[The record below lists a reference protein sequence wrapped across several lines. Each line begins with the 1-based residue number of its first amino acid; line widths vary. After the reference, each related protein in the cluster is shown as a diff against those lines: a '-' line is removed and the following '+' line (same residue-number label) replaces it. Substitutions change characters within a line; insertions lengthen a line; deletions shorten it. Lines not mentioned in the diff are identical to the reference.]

1 MVTND
6 YYYGIILYSM
16 QDKIYEMLIQK
27 DELTWQSIIYD
38 LIKSEQMDPW
48 DIDISL
54 LSKKY
59 LETIKVLKE
68 HNFFI
73 SGKMI
78 LASAILL
85 KLKSIKLLNEHI
97 AEFDSYLFQ
106 SEESLLDYEDQQVTN
121 EQQEI
126 IPGLLIKTP
135 QARKRKVNLDDLM
148 NALKKALNVENRRVI
163 RRSYEKAIQEAKIP
177 EKKYDISLLI
187 KDVYNKIVNLFANR
201 KTLTFNE
208 LVNSDRKEDKI
219 LTFVPLLHLSNL
231 NKVDLN
237 QEEHFGDI
245 YIDLIKGGK
254 NESY

>member
-1 MVTND
+1 
-6 YYYGIILYSM
+6 M
-16 QDKIYEMLIQK
+16 QDKIYEMLIEK
-27 DELTWQSIIYD
+27 DEITWQSIIYD

-54 LSKKY
+54 LSKRY
-59 LETIKVLKE
+59 LDTIKVLKE

-85 KLKSIKLLNEHI
+85 RLKSVKLLNEHI

-106 SEESLLDYEDQQVTN
+106 SEESLLDYEEPQTN

-135 QARKRKVNLDDLM
+135 QPRKGKVNLDDLM
-148 NALKKALNVENRRVI
+148 NALKRALHVEDRRII
-163 RRSYEKAIQEAKIP
+163 RRSYEKVIQEAKIP

-187 KDVYNKIVNLFANR
+187 KDVYDKIVKIFA
-201 KTLTFNE
+201 KKQTLTFNE
-208 LVNSDRKEDKI
+208 LVNSDRREDKI
-219 LTFVPLLHLSNL
+219 LTFVPLLHLSHQ

-237 QEEHFGDI
+237 QQEHFGDI
-245 YIDLIKGGK
+245 YIDLIKGG
-254 NESY
+254 

>member
-1 MVTND
+1 
-6 YYYGIILYSM
+6 M
-16 QDKIYEMLIQK
+16 QDRIYEMLIQK
-27 DELTWQSIIYD
+27 DEITWQSIIYD
-38 LIKSEQMDPW
+38 LVKSEQMDPW

-54 LSKKY
+54 LSKRY

-85 KLKSIKLLNEHI
+85 KLKSHKLLNEYI
-97 AEFDSYLFQ
+97 AEFDNYLF
-106 SEESLLDYEDQQVTN
+106 SGEESLLDYEEPQETS
-121 EQQEI
+121 EQEI

-135 QARKRKVNLDDLM
+135 QPRKGKVNLDDLI

-177 EKKYDISLLI
+177 EKRYDIGLLI
-187 KDVYNKIVNLFANR
+187 KNVYDKIVNLFESK

-208 LVNSDRKEDKI
+208 LVNSNRKEDKI
-219 LTFVPLLHLSNL
+219 LTFVPLLHLSNQ
-231 NKVDLN
+231 NKVDIN

-254 NESY
+254 NENY

>member
-1 MVTND
+1 
-6 YYYGIILYSM
+6 M
-16 QDKIYEMLIQK
+16 QDKIYKMLIEK
-27 DELTWQSIIYD
+27 DEITWQSIIYD
-38 LIKSEQMDPW
+38 LIKSDQMDPW

-54 LSKKY
+54 LSKRY
-59 LETIKVLKE
+59 LDAIKSLKE

-85 KLKSIKLLNEHI
+85 KLKSVKLLNEHI

-106 SEESLLDYEDQQVTN
+106 GEESLLDYEDQQEHV

-135 QARKRKVNLDDLM
+135 QPRKGKVNLDDLM
-148 NALKKALNVENRRVI
+148 SALKKALNVENRRVI
-163 RRSYEKAIQEAKIP
+163 RRSYEKAINEAKIP

-187 KDVYNKIVNLFANR
+187 KDVYDKIVNLFTNR

-219 LTFVPLLHLSNL
+219 LTFVPLLHLSNQ

-237 QEEHFGDI
+237 QQEHFGDI
-245 YIDLIKGGK
+245 YIDLIEEMNK
-254 NESY
+254 

>member
-1 MVTND
+1 
-6 YYYGIILYSM
+6 M

-27 DELTWQSIIYD
+27 DEITWQSIMYD

-54 LSKKY
+54 LSKRY

-85 KLKSIKLLNEHI
+85 KLKSHKLLNEHI

-106 SEESLLDYEDQQVTN
+106 SEESLLDYEDSQVQ

-135 QARKRKVNLDDLM
+135 QPRKSKVNLDDLM

-163 RRSYEKAIQEAKIP
+163 RRSYEKVINEAEIP
-177 EKKYDISLLI
+177 KKKYDISLLI
-187 KDVYNKIVNLFANR
+187 KDVYDKIVKIFANR

-219 LTFVPLLHLSNL
+219 LAFVPLLHLSNQ

-237 QEEHFGDI
+237 QQEHFGDI
-245 YIDLIKGGK
+245 YIDLIKGGV
-254 NESY
+254 